1 MKKLQRIIPV
11 LILLSIAISINAVT
25 VFPKDTKTALVNPD
39 MGWVLY
45 FYSNIPEN
53 YGSKLKPSDTVD
65 EFPGVSTV
73 YLRIPW
79 AFVEPEEGKFNWSVL
94 DTPMQRWIDKGKRIA
109 LCMTCS
115 ENWMK
120 YPTPEWVKKAGAKGT
135 FYQFG
140 KGRVAR
146 SETWDPFFDD
156 PVFLRKLEK
165 FIAAVAAR
173 YDSSPNIAFVNI
185 GTFGLWGEG
194 HTFMSSRQDNINA
207 QKKHIDLHAKYF
219 KNSLL
224 CISDDF
230 AGHNKPG
237 NQFPI
242 TDYAFSKGVTLRDD
256 SILVQPPPNSWY
268 HAGLAQKFWPER
280 PVILEHEH
288 YGGSVGRGAWNSELL
303 LKAVE
308 DYHASF
314 MSIHWWPRIFLENER
329 EIIDKINL
337 RLGYRLQPVEVTW
350 PKTIEIGNR
359 FKVQWTWSNKGVAPC
374 YSGGFPALTLKDDKG
389 GIVSVLS
396 DDTLNMRDLKVG
408 SSTNSPITKHESEF
422 VVGLIAP
429 AIKPG
434 SYDVFVSV
442 GDRDG
447 TPRIALPLKENDGH
461 RRYKLGTIIVEN
473 RKESKK

>member
-1 MKKLQRIIPV
+1 MKKLQQFIPV
-11 LILLSIAISINAVT
+11 LIFLSMAMSINAVT
-25 VFPKDTKTALVNPD
+25 VFPKDTKAALVNPG

-53 YGSKLKPSDTVD
+53 YGSKLEPSDTVD
-65 EFPGVSTV
+65 DFPGLSTV
-73 YLRIPW
+73 FMRIPW
-79 AFVEPEEGKFNWSVL
+79 AFIEPEEGKFNWPIL
-94 DTPMQRWIDKGKRIA
+94 DTPAQRWIDKGKRIS
-109 LCMTCS
+109 LCLTSS

-140 KGRVAR
+140 KGRVVR

-156 PVFLRKLEK
+156 PVFLRKLDD
-165 FIAAVAAR
+165 FLAAVAKR
-173 YDSSPNIAFVNI
+173 YDGNPNVEYIFV
-185 GTFGLWGEG
+185 GTYGLWGEG
-194 HTFMSSRQDNINA
+194 HTFMSSNQDSLKI
-207 QKKHIDLHAKYF
+207 KKAHIDLHLKHF
-219 KNSLL
+219 KKTQL

-230 AGHNKPG
+230 AGHDKPG
-237 NQFPI
+237 RRFPI
-242 TDYAFSKGVTLRDD
+242 TDYAFSKGVTIHDD

-268 HAGLAQKFWPER
+268 HAEMAQKFWPKM
-280 PVILEHEH
+280 PVVLEHEH
-288 YGGSVGRGAWNSELL
+288 YGGSVKRGAWDGKLL
-303 LKAVE
+303 LKSVE

-314 MSIHWWPRIFLENER
+314 MSVHWEPKIFLKENR
-329 EIIDKINL
+329 KIIDEINL
-337 RLGYRLQPVEVTW
+337 RLGYRLLPTEVTW
-350 PKTIEIGNR
+350 PKTIKIGKR
-359 FKVQWTWSNKGVAPC
+359 FKVRWTWSNKGVAPC
-374 YSGGFPALTLKDDKG
+374 YSGGFPALTLKDAKG

-429 AIKPG
+429 AIRPG

-447 TPRIALPLKENDGH
+447 TPRIALPLKGDDGY
-461 RRYKLGTIIVEN
+461 RRYKLGTITIEN
-473 RKESKK
+473 RK